1 MKQLDYLDKI
11 DYDKL
16 PLSYRDNKKQFHSVS
31 RTIKKLNNRKQKI
44 KLEIK
49 EINSELKSFKK
60 QQTELFNDLKFINKN
75 YNPKC
80 YVVYDNKNGVD
91 YLNLVVKH
99 LGKSKPIYLGKPIKV
114 CDKLKGK
121 TKNLLNLNYNQI
133 ENFKNKLNTHFEM
146 KIGKM
151 LDYNNPNKL
160 LTDRILFKDI
170 I

>member
-11 DYDKL
+11 DYNKL
-16 PLSYRDNKKQFHSVS
+16 PLSYKDNKKQFHSVS
-31 RTIKKLNNRKQKI
+31 RTIKKLNNKKQKI

-60 QQTELFNDLKFINKN
+60 QQTKLFNDLKFINKN

-80 YVVYDNKNGVD
+80 YVIYDNKNGVD

-99 LGKSKPIYLGKPIKV
+99 LGKSKPIYLGKKINV
-114 CDKLKGK
+114 YDKLKDK
-121 TKNLLNLNYNQI
+121 LTNLNYKQKH
-133 ENFKNKLNTHFEM
+133 NFKNKLNDYFENKM
-146 KIGKM
+146 KKM

-160 LTDRILFKDI
+160 LTDRILFKDLI
-170 I
+170 

>member
-16 PLSYRDNKKQFHSVS
+16 PLSYKDNKTQFHSVS

-49 EINSELKSFKK
+49 EINLELKSFKK
-60 QQTELFNDLKFINKN
+60 QQTKLFNDLKFINKN

-91 YLNLVVKH
+91 YLNLVIKH
-99 LGKSKPIYLGKPIKV
+99 LGKNRPIYLGKPINVYNKLK
-114 CDKLKGK
+114 DKL
-121 TKNLLNLNYNQI
+121 TNLNYKQKH
-133 ENFKNKLNTHFEM
+133 NFKNKLNDYFET
-146 KIGKM
+146 KIGSM
-151 LDYNNPNKL
+151 LDYSNPNKL
-160 LTDRILFKDI
+160 LTDRILFKHLY
-170 I
+170 